1 MRVDNNSPCI
11 LKIIESAHTLR
22 KCLLVT
28 VRASASGLCSV
39 ASNMP
44 ELSSAKT
51 LSETN
56 ANKKKGGFMASQN
69 FTNTFGDFTV
79 SDQALG
85 GRNGADS
92 MGWSMD
98 DWGKLHSAAAGLD
111 QDDVLVGSPSTSTY
125 RHWFEQSGLF
135 LYTNP

>member
-1 MRVDNNSPCI
+1 MLADNNSPCI

-28 VRASASGLCSV
+28 VRASASRLCSV

-44 ELSSAKT
+44 ELSIAKT

-56 ANKKKGGFMASQN
+56 ANKEKGGFMASQD

-79 SDQALG
+79 G
-85 GRNGADS
+85 
-92 MGWSMD
+92 
-98 DWGKLHSAAAGLD
+98 
-111 QDDVLVGSPSTSTY
+111 
-125 RHWFEQSGLF
+125 
-135 LYTNP
+135 